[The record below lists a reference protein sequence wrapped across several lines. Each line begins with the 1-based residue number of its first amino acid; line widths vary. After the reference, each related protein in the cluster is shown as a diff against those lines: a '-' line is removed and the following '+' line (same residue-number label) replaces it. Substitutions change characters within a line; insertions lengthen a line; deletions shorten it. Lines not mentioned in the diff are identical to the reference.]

1 MGILS
6 FLGRLFGSSGPPRP
20 SPRDFVAQRDPSA
33 PVLDVRTPS
42 EFASGHLRGAL
53 NVDVLSADFGK
64 RVEALLS
71 KGTLKKDAT
80 VYLYCRSGNRSG
92 QAEGMLRRMG
102 FTETVNVGA
111 IGALKAAGA
120 EMQ

>member
-6 FLGRLFGSSGPPRP
+6 FLGRLLGSSRPAPP
-20 SPRDFVAQRDPSA
+20 SPRDFVSQRDPAA

-42 EFASGHLRGAL
+42 EYGSGHLRGAL
-53 NVDVLSADFGK
+53 NVDVMSPDFGK
-64 RVEALLS
+64 RVEALVAR
-71 KGTLKKDAT
+71 GTLKKDAT

-92 QAEGMLRRMG
+92 QAEGVLRRMG
-102 FTETVNVGA
+102 FSETVNIGG

-120 EMQ
+120 KME

>member
-1 MGILS
+1 MFGFLS
-6 FLGRLFGSSGPPRP
+6 RLFGSSRPAAP

-53 NVDVLSADFGK
+53 NVDVMAPDFGK

-102 FTETVNVGA
+102 FTQTANVGG

-120 EMQ
+120 EMA

>member
-6 FLGRLFGSSGPPRP
+6 FLGRLFGSSGPARP
-20 SPRDFVAQRDPSA
+20 SPRDFVAQRNPAA

-42 EFASGHLRGAL
+42 EFGSGHLRGAL
-53 NVDVLSADFGK
+53 NVDVMSPDFGN

-71 KGTLKKDAT
+71 KGTLKKDTT

-92 QAEGMLRRMG
+92 QAEGVLRRMG
-102 FTETVNVGA
+102 FTETVNLGG

-120 EMQ
+120 DME